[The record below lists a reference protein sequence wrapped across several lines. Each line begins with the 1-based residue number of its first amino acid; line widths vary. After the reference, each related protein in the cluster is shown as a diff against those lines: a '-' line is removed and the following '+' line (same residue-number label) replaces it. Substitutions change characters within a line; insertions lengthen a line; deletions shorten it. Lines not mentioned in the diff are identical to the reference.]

1 MREWLLVYS
10 KPRNEI
16 KLAARLED
24 MGIEA
29 FCPTRQ
35 VVKKWS
41 DRKKKV
47 EEPLFASY
55 VFVKL
60 DVSKRDIVFQV
71 PGFSRFVFWLGKP
84 VVVREKEISAI
95 KNFLNRVVHDSI
107 VLEQFSVGQNVRVQM
122 GPLKNI
128 EGKLI
133 SIKNQQATLLIET
146 LGTLVRANVAVADLV
161 K

>member
-10 KPRNEI
+10 KPRHEI
-16 KLAARLED
+16 KLSSRLLD

-29 FCPTRQ
+29 FCPTRHI
-35 VVKKWS
+35 VKQWS

-47 EEPLFASY
+47 EEPLFTSY

-60 DVSKRDIVFQV
+60 DASERHLIFHV

-84 VVVREKEISAI
+84 VIVREKEIIAI
-95 KNFLNRVVHDSI
+95 KNFLNKVVHDSI
-107 VLEQFSVGQNVRVQM
+107 VLEQFSIGQSVQVQM
-122 GPLKNI
+122 GPLKSL
-128 EGKLI
+128 EGKLLT
-133 SIKNQQATLLIET
+133 IKNQQATLLIET
-146 LGTLVRANVAVADLV
+146 LGTLVRANVALADLV